1 MKFCK
6 AGNNKNSVD
15 NEKDFQVFYM
25 IREAVIW
32 VVLVA
37 AFLIPFFH
45 FYFEE
50 VSDVPVIHLVSNNY
64 TLQQGEDTPSLSL
77 YAGAA
82 VLMDAGNGR
91 VLYGKNED
99 AVMPMAS
106 TTKIM
111 TCILALESGR
121 LDELA
126 TVSSYAASQP
136 KVHAGLRAGEQYY
149 IRDLLYSM
157 MLESHNDTAVVIAE
171 HIGGSVEGFAEMMNE
186 KAASLGMENTYF
198 ITPNGLDAADEYG
211 VHSTTAKELALLCAY
226 AIKNEAFCS
235 IIQMP
240 SHQYC
245 DAQGRHSISAVNK
258 DAFLQ
263 QMSGALGIKTGYTND
278 AGYCFAGAL
287 ENQGRIYVS
296 VVLASGW
303 PPHRNYKWQDT
314 AELMRHGIEH
324 YENRELCVPA
334 VQGTVCIA
342 GCVQKE
348 SEWMFPADSMSM
360 LTGDYDSV
368 RMVTLYPASI
378 DGPPTE
384 REQIGLRFLLV
395 NGECY
400 AIQKLLQKEEME
412 ARDFPYV
419 VRRLLEAFLL

>member
-1 MKFCK
+1 MKISK
-6 AGNNKNSVD
+6 AGNHNSSVD
-15 NEKDFQVFYM
+15 DEKDFQVFYM

-37 AFLIPFFH
+37 AFLIPFLH
-45 FYFEE
+45 YYFEE

-64 TLQQGEDTPSLSL
+64 VLQQGEQAPALSL

-82 VLMDAGNGR
+82 VLMDAENGR

-106 TTKIM
+106 TTKVM

-211 VHSTTAKELALLCAY
+211 VHSTTAEELALLCAY
-226 AIKNEAFCS
+226 AIKNEDFCS
-235 IIQMP
+235 IIQTP
-240 SHQYC
+240 SYQYC
-245 DAQGRHSISAVNK
+245 DAEGRHSISAVNK

-263 QMSGALGIKTGYTND
+263 QMSGALGIKTGYTNN

-287 ENQGRIYVS
+287 ESQGRVYVS

-314 AELMRHGIEH
+314 AELMRHGMEH
-324 YENRELCVPA
+324 YENSELSVPA
-334 VQGTVCIA
+334 VQGTTSVA
-342 GCVQKE
+342 GCVLPE
-348 SEWMFPADSMSM
+348 TTWMFPSDTMTM
-360 LTGDYDSV
+360 LTGDYDTV
-368 RMVTLYPASI
+368 RMVTLYPVSI
-378 DGPPTE
+378 DGPVTG

-400 AIQKLLQKEEME
+400 AMQKLWQQETME
-412 ARDFPYV
+412 ARSFPYI
-419 VRRLLEAFLL
+419 VRALLEDFML

>member
-1 MKFCK
+1 MKISK
-6 AGNNKNSVD
+6 AGNHNSSVD
-15 NEKDFQVFYM
+15 NEKDFQVFHI

-37 AFLIPFFH
+37 AFLIPFLH

-50 VSDVPVIHLVSNNY
+50 SSDVPVIHLVSNNY
-64 TLQQGEDTPSLSL
+64 VLQQGEQQPDLSL
-77 YAGAA
+77 YASAA
-82 VLMDAGNGR
+82 VLMDAENGR

-111 TCILALESGR
+111 TCILALESGK

-136 KVHAGLRAGEQYY
+136 KVHAGLRVGEQYY

-171 HIGGSVEGFAEMMNE
+171 HIGGSVEGFADMMNE

-211 VHSTTAKELALLCAY
+211 VHSTTARELAVLSAY
-226 AIKNEAFCS
+226 AIKNEEFCS
-235 IIQMP
+235 IIRTSSYQF
-240 SHQYC
+240 C
-245 DAQGRHSISAVNK
+245 DVEGRHTISAYNK

-263 QMSGALGIKTGYTND
+263 QMSGALGIKTGYTNN

-287 ENQGRIYVS
+287 ENQGRVYIS

-314 AELMRHGIEH
+314 AALMNHGIEH
-324 YENRELCVPA
+324 YENSMLSVPA
-334 VQGTVCIA
+334 VQGSASVT
-342 GCVQKE
+342 GCVR
-348 SEWMFPADSMSM
+348 SETAWMFPTDSMSM
-360 LTGDYDSV
+360 LTGDYDTI
-368 RMVTLYPASI
+368 RMVTLYPVSI
-378 DGPPTE
+378 DGPITE

-395 NGECY
+395 NRECY
-400 AIQKLLQKEEME
+400 AMQKLWQPETIEV
-412 ARDFPYV
+412 RDFPYV
-419 VRRLLEAFLL
+419 VRSILEEFML

>member
-1 MKFCK
+1 MKISK
-6 AGNNKNSVD
+6 AGNNNSSVD

-37 AFLIPFFH
+37 AFLIPFLH
-45 FYFEE
+45 FYLEE
-50 VSDVPVIHLVSNNY
+50 VSDVPVIALVSNNY
-64 TLQQGEDTPSLSL
+64 VLQQGEQPPELSL

-82 VLMDAGNGR
+82 VLMDAENGR

-99 AVMPMAS
+99 TVMPMAS

-111 TCILALESGR
+111 TCILALESGK

-149 IRDLLYSM
+149 VRDLLYSM

-211 VHSTTAKELALLCAY
+211 AHSTTAKELAILSAY
-226 AIKNEAFCS
+226 AIKNDEFCN
-235 IIQMP
+235 IIQTP
-240 SHQYC
+240 SYQFC
-245 DAQGRHSISAVNK
+245 DVEGRHTISAYNK

-263 QMSGALGIKTGYTND
+263 QMSGALGIKTGYTNA

-287 ENQGRIYVS
+287 ENQDRVFIS

-303 PPHRNYKWQDT
+303 PPHRSYKWQDT
-314 AELMRHGIEH
+314 AALMNYGIEH
-324 YENRELCVPA
+324 YESGEIGVPA
-334 VQGTVCIA
+334 VQGTTAVT
-342 GCVQKE
+342 GCVQ
-348 SEWMFPADSMSM
+348 SETSWMFPADTMPM
-360 LTGDYDSV
+360 LTGNCDTI
-368 RMVTLYPASI
+368 RMVTLYPSEI
-378 DGPPTE
+378 EGPVTQ
-384 REQIGLRFLLV
+384 REQIGIRFLLV
-395 NGECY
+395 NGEVY
-400 AIQKLLQKEEME
+400 ALQKLWQPETME
-412 ARDFPYV
+412 VRDFPYV
-419 VRRLLEAFLL
+419 VRSLLEEFML

>member
-37 AFLIPFFH
+37 AFLIPFIH

-82 VLMDAGNGR
+82 VLMDAENGR

-106 TTKIM
+106 TTKVM

-226 AIKNEAFCS
+226 AIKNEEFCS
-235 IIQMP
+235 IIQTP

-245 DAQGRHSISAVNK
+245 DAQGRHSVSAVNK

-334 VQGTVCIA
+334 VQGTACVT

-378 DGPPTE
+378 DGPATE

-400 AIQKLLQKEEME
+400 AMQKLLQKEEME
-412 ARDFPYV
+412 VRDFPYV
-419 VRRLLEAFLL
+419 VRQLLEDFLL

>member
-1 MKFCK
+1 MKISK
-6 AGNNKNSVD
+6 AGNHNSNVD
-15 NEKDFQVFYM
+15 NEKNFQIFYM
-25 IREAVIW
+25 VREAVIW

-37 AFLIPFFH
+37 AFFIPFWH
-45 FYFEE
+45 YYSEE
-50 VSDVPVIHLVSNNY
+50 VSDVPVIALVSNNY
-64 TLQQGEDTPSLSL
+64 TLQQGEPSPDLSL

-82 VLMDAGNGR
+82 VLMDAENGR

-106 TTKIM
+106 TTKVM

-171 HIGGSVEGFAEMMNE
+171 HIGGSVEGFADMMNE

-211 VHSTTAKELALLCAY
+211 VHSTTAEELALLCAY
-226 AIKNEAFCS
+226 AIKNEDFCS
-235 IIQMP
+235 IIRTP
-240 SHQYC
+240 SYQFC
-245 DAQGRHSISAVNK
+245 DAEGRHTVSAVNM

-263 QMSGALGIKTGYTND
+263 QMSGAFGIKTGYTNN

-287 ENQGRIYVS
+287 ENRGRVFVS

-303 PPHRNYKWQDT
+303 PPHRTYKWQDT
-314 AELMRHGIEH
+314 AELMRRGIEH
-324 YENRELCVPA
+324 YEERELSAPA
-334 VQGTVCIA
+334 VQGITDVN
-342 GCVQKE
+342 GCVRRE
-348 SEWMFPADSMSM
+348 TAWRFPAGSIPM
-360 LTGDYDSV
+360 LIGEYDTV
-368 RMVTLYPASI
+368 RMVTLYPVSI
-378 DGPPTE
+378 DGPIGDG
-384 REQIGLRFLLV
+384 EQIGVRFLLV

-400 AIQKLLQKEEME
+400 AMQKLWQPETME
-412 ARDFPYV
+412 VRDFPYV
-419 VRRLLEAFLL
+419 VRSLIEDFLL

>member
-1 MKFCK
+1 MKIRK
-6 AGNNKNSVD
+6 AGNNNSSVD
-15 NEKDFQVFYM
+15 NEKHFQIFNM

-37 AFLIPFFH
+37 AFLIPFLH
-45 FYFEE
+45 YYLED
-50 VSDVPVIHLVSNNY
+50 VSDVPVICLVSSNY
-64 TLQQGEDTPSLSL
+64 VLQQGEQTPQLSL

-82 VLMDAGNGR
+82 VLMDAQTGR

-171 HIGGSVEGFAEMMNE
+171 HIGQSVEGFADMMNE

-211 VHSTTAKELALLCAY
+211 VHSTTARELAVLSAY
-226 AIKNEAFCS
+226 ALQNEDFCS
-235 IIQMP
+235 IIRTQ
-240 SHQYC
+240 SYQFS
-245 DAQGRHSISAVNK
+245 DAEGRHTVSAVNK

-263 QMSGALGIKTGYTND
+263 QMSGALGIKTGYTNN

-287 ENQGRIYVS
+287 ENQGRVYVS

-303 PPHRNYKWQDT
+303 PPNRNYKWQDT
-314 AELMRHGIEH
+314 AVLMRHGIEH
-324 YENRELCVPA
+324 YDNRELGVPA
-334 VQGTVCIA
+334 AQGTTPVT
-342 GCVQKE
+342 GCVQGE
-348 SEWMFPADSMSM
+348 ASWMFPADAMTM
-360 LTGDYDSV
+360 LTGDYDTVSI
-368 RMVTLYPASI
+368 VTLYPAAVH
-378 DGPPTE
+378 GPLTE
-384 REQIGLRFLLV
+384 REQIGLRFLMV
-395 NGECY
+395 NGGCR
-400 AIQKLLQKEEME
+400 AMQKLWQPETME
-412 ARDFPYV
+412 ARSFRYV
-419 VRRLLEAFLL
+419 VRTLLEQFML

>member
-1 MKFCK
+1 MKISK
-6 AGNNKNSVD
+6 AGNNNSSVD

-37 AFLIPFFH
+37 AFLIPFLH
-45 FYFEE
+45 FYLEE

-64 TLQQGEDTPSLSL
+64 VLQQGEQVPNLSL

-82 VLMDAGNGR
+82 VLMDAENGR

-111 TCILALESGR
+111 TCILALESGK

-149 IRDLLYSM
+149 VRDLLYSM

-171 HIGGSVEGFAEMMNE
+171 HIGGSVEGFADMMNE

-211 VHSTTAKELALLCAY
+211 RHSTTAEELAILCAY
-226 AIKNEAFCS
+226 AIKNEDFCS
-235 IIQMP
+235 IVQTP
-240 SHQYC
+240 SYQFC
-245 DAQGRHSISAVNK
+245 DVEGRHTISAANK
-258 DAFLQ
+258 DAFLH
-263 QMSGALGIKTGYTND
+263 QMSGALGIKTGYTNG

-287 ENQGRIYVS
+287 ENQGRVYVS

-314 AELMRHGIEH
+314 AVLMDHGIEH
-324 YENRELCVPA
+324 YENRELGAPA
-334 VQGTVCIA
+334 VQGTTSVT
-342 GCVQKE
+342 GCVQPE
-348 SEWMFPADSMSM
+348 TSWMFPSGEISM
-360 LTGDYDSV
+360 LTGDYDTI
-368 RMVTLYPASI
+368 RMVTLYPVSI
-378 DGPPTE
+378 DGPITE

-400 AIQKLLQKEEME
+400 AMQKLWQPETIE

-419 VRRLLEAFLL
+419 VRSLLEEFML

>member
-1 MKFCK
+1 MKISK
-6 AGNNKNSVD
+6 AGNNNSSVD
-15 NEKDFQVFYM
+15 NEKDFQVFNM

-37 AFLIPFFH
+37 AFLIPFLH
-45 FYFEE
+45 YYLEE
-50 VSDVPVIHLVSNNY
+50 VSDVPVINLVSNNY
-64 TLQQGEDTPSLSL
+64 VLQQGEQAPNLSL

-82 VLMDAGNGR
+82 VLMDAENGR

-111 TCILALESGR
+111 TCILALESGK

-149 IRDLLYSM
+149 VRDLLYSM

-171 HIGGSVEGFAEMMNE
+171 HIGGSVEGFADMMNE

-211 VHSTTAKELALLCAY
+211 VHSTTAEELAILCAY
-226 AIKNEAFCS
+226 AIKNEDFCS
-235 IIQMP
+235 IIRTP
-240 SHQYC
+240 SYQFC
-245 DAQGRHSISAVNK
+245 DVEGRHTISATNM

-263 QMSGALGIKTGYTND
+263 QMNGALGIKTGYTNG

-287 ENQGRIYVS
+287 ENQGRVYIS

-303 PPHRNYKWQDT
+303 PPHRNYKWLDT
-314 AELMRHGIEH
+314 AVLMNHGIGH
-324 YENRELCVPA
+324 YENRELGVPA
-334 VQGTVCIA
+334 VQGTTSVT
-342 GCVQKE
+342 GCVL
-348 SEWMFPADSMSM
+348 SETSWMFPSDAMSM
-360 LTGDYDSV
+360 LTGDYDTI
-368 RMVTLYPASI
+368 RMVTLYPVSI
-378 DGPPTE
+378 DGPITE
-384 REQIGLRFLLV
+384 REQIGLRFLMV

-400 AIQKLLQKEEME
+400 AMQKLWQPETIE

-419 VRRLLEAFLL
+419 VRSLLEEFML